1 VSGFGGT
8 YGELHAWVSM
18 TAWGNAPDE
27 EGAEV
32 NDHPGFDL
40 AGSRGSRLGAP
51 ARGAIR
57 LSLCLVLFAGL
68 VAACGS
74 GSGSGSGK
82 PSLEGGQP
90 SQGPVASANG
100 PSASFDSTAFASD
113 GGGFGSSGS
122 VLEDAGYTERYG
134 GMEGLDHLKEAY
146 AIITH
151 GLPTAVDLNQVQTE
165 APGKI
170 SCEVTV
176 EWQPMGRRDTV
187 LPPGGHGERI
197 YELDV
202 DLGPYVKGG
211 DAVAYVWFLSRADG
225 DALDKIDLTAT
236 PAAYPN
242 QAYSFKID
250 NGTAD
255 ALLNLLWVK
264 GGSPSATD

>member
-1 VSGFGGT
+1 VKK
-8 YGELHAWVSM
+8 V
-18 TAWGNAPDE
+18 DE
-27 EGAEV
+27 
-32 NDHPGFDL
+32 HSGFDL
-40 AGSRGSRLGAP
+40 AGGRGPRPGAP
-51 ARGAIR
+51 ARRTIR
-57 LSLCLVLFAGL
+57 VGLCLVLFAGL
-68 VAACGS
+68 AAACGS
-74 GSGSGSGK
+74 SSGSGK
-82 PSLEGGQP
+82 PSLKSGQP

-100 PSASFDSTAFASD
+100 PSATFDSTAFASD
-113 GGGFGSSGS
+113 GGGFGSFGS

-134 GMEGLDHLKEAY
+134 GMDGLDHLKEAY
-146 AIITH
+146 AIITQ
-151 GLPTAVDLNQVQTE
+151 GLPTAVDLNQVKTE

-170 SCEVTV
+170 SCEVSV

-236 PAAYPN
+236 PAAYPT

-250 NGTAD
+250 NGTAG

-264 GGSPSATD
+264 GASPSVTD

>member
-1 VSGFGGT
+1 MDDYS
-8 YGELHAWVSM
+8 
-18 TAWGNAPDE
+18 
-27 EGAEV
+27 
-32 NDHPGFDL
+32 GFDL
-40 AGSRGSRLGAP
+40 AGGRGPRPGAP
-51 ARGAIR
+51 ALRAIR
-57 LSLCLVLFAGL
+57 LGLCLVLFAGL
-68 VAACGS
+68 AAACAS
-74 GSGSGSGK
+74 GSAK
-82 PSLEGGQP
+82 PSGQSAQP
-90 SQGPVASANG
+90 SQGLAASANG
-100 PSASFDSTAFASD
+100 PSAGLDSTSFASD

-146 AIITH
+146 AIITQ
-151 GLPTAVDLNQVQTE
+151 GLSTAVDLNQVKTE

-170 SCEVTV
+170 SCDVTV

-250 NGTAD
+250 NGTAG

-264 GGSPSATD
+264 GVSPSPTD